1 MERHTKEYRIKKDV
15 LGFEMMAQVTQMP
28 EEICV
33 LLTGGSLPHTGSVSI
48 YDKGKMLV
56 GIVLEGH
63 KDNHIGDLWAEEI
76 SLQRKCKVTVVCG
89 IHYDHATKDMLQRIQ
104 KQAEQMLEEVLFH
117 SNTASGIEGQT
128 GGRVRNLQINAY

>member
-1 MERHTKEYRIKKDV
+1 MERHTKEYRVKKDV

-48 YDKGKMLV
+48 FDKGKMLA

-63 KDNHIGDLWAEEI
+63 KDNYIGDLWAEEI

-104 KQAEQMLEEVLFH
+104 KQAEQILEEVQFH
-117 SNTASGIEGQT
+117 SNTASKIESQAG
-128 GGRVRNLQINAY
+128 VESDKK

>member
-1 MERHTKEYRIKKDV
+1 MERHTKEYRVKKDV

-48 YDKGKMLV
+48 FDKGKMLA

-63 KDNHIGDLWAEEI
+63 KDNYIGDLWAEEI

-104 KQAEQMLEEVLFH
+104 KQAEQMLEEVQFH
-117 SNTASGIEGQT
+117 SNTASKIESQAG
-128 GGRVRNLQINAY
+128 VESDKK